1 MRRWLVVVASLL
13 FVACAKDASRPADAG
28 LFLPTAGS
36 DAVMDALF
44 TGPLVV
50 RDGCVLAGTASNL
63 ILPIWQD
70 GFTAAR
76 DDAGRVV
83 VRDGDGATVAIEGEV
98 FDMGGGFIAEFE
110 PADRVEP
117 RERQLRRVAELTG
130 ITIPE
135 RCLVDGVYGV
145 WWVGDTDPIPG

>member
-1 MRRWLVVVASLL
+1 MKRSPVLVAPLMFL
-13 FVACAKDASRPADAG
+13 ACANAAPPPGEAD
-28 LFLPTAGS
+28 LFLPTASS

-50 RDGCVLAGTASNL
+50 RDGCVLAGTAPNL

-70 GFTAAR
+70 GFSVAR
-76 DDAGRVV
+76 DDAGYVV

-130 ITIPE
+130 IAIPE

-145 WWVGDTDPIPG
+145 WWVGDTDPVPL